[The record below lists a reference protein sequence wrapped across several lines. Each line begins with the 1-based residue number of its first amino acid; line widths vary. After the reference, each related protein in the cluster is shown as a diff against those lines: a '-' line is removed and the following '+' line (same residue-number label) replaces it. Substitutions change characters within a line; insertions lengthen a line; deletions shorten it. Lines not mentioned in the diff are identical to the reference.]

1 MQDRFA
7 YAGLALLFL
16 LSRLIA
22 YSSGLSF
29 DLGPLAW
36 AWQIIDP
43 VLLKN
48 DLYRSLWFNVA
59 QPPLFNLLLGLT
71 IQLGG
76 SGYAILFA
84 LVYLSLGF
92 LVVLFFY
99 LLLKVYIGRHAFWP
113 SALWAISPA
122 MIAIEQVLFYDLP
135 SLFLLLGTF
144 VLIYK
149 FEKQPRT
156 ILFLGACAGLSS
168 LALIRSLFHPALI
181 VCLMILLFF
190 STTYSR
196 NGLITLLFW
205 SILLIIIPLKNGIL
219 YSSWG
224 TSSWFGMNLAKI
236 ALNGYSSDD
245 LRSFAKTHQLN
256 EVISQPLFEDSA
268 VYAGYFQSTI
278 KPSGH
283 EVSDRFYKRNRV
295 KNLHHVAYVGLS
307 KEYLNAST
315 QIIKDKPQNYMKSVA
330 IAFGKYHYPVD
341 ELSGYSERNERLMS
355 PYQNGYHALVLFQP
369 KAWMELLFGPSDQN
383 PKWAKVALVPLGCTF
398 MFFVACLSYL
408 LTVFKNKNQI
418 SILISIT
425 ATITLYLILAGNLL
439 ELGENMRFRLL
450 AIPGIAIMIA
460 WLFRNKAKPK
470 QQYEIG

>member
-1 MQDRFA
+1 
-7 YAGLALLFL
+7 
-16 LSRLIA
+16 
-22 YSSGLSF
+22 
-29 DLGPLAW
+29 
-36 AWQIIDP
+36 
-43 VLLKN
+43 
-48 DLYRSLWFNVA
+48 
-59 QPPLFNLLLGLT
+59 
-71 IQLGG
+71 
-76 SGYAILFA
+76 
-84 LVYLSLGF
+84 
-92 LVVLFFY
+92 
-99 LLLKVYIGRHAFWP
+99 
-113 SALWAISPA
+113 
-122 MIAIEQVLFYDLP
+122 
-135 SLFLLLGTF
+135 
-144 VLIYK
+144 
-149 FEKQPRT
+149 
-156 ILFLGACAGLSS
+156 
-168 LALIRSLFHPALI
+168 
-181 VCLMILLFF
+181 
-190 STTYSR
+190 
-196 NGLITLLFW
+196 
-205 SILLIIIPLKNGIL
+205 
-219 YSSWG
+219 
-224 TSSWFGMNLAKI
+224 MNLAKI

-369 KAWMELLFGPSDQN
+369 KAWMELIFGPSDQN